1 MCGLAGFLNYPDHVA
16 YARSA
21 CMLQQHRGPDSQDI
35 WTEGPISLAHQ
46 RLSIIDVDAR
56 SDQPMVKDRYVMVYN
71 GEIYN
76 YRELKAR
83 LEREHGVTFRTNS
96 DTEVVLESYRL
107 KGPKCLDD
115 FIGMFA
121 LAIYDRDRK
130 ELFLARDHFGIKPM
144 FYYSKGRHFCFA
156 SELKTIAKTLDES
169 FEVDFSALAASMQ
182 LLWLPDHF
190 CIFKGVQKLQP
201 GQYLLVNAEG
211 EVKAVT
217 YWELPEYPTPP
228 ISEEEAVE
236 ALAKS
241 FEESIDRHLVADVE
255 VASFLSGG
263 LDSSLVSTI
272 ARRKLGRLKTFTI
285 GMSEAD
291 KRVEQMADDQKYA
304 EMLAGV
310 EGFDHQTIVVKPDLM
325 SLLPKVIYS
334 LDEPIGDPAAL
345 NTKLICQSAR
355 DMGIKVLLSGMG
367 ADELHFG
374 YRRQKAWLMAEK
386 YRKLPGIV
394 RAPIRVA
401 TDAMPVQ
408 IGGRGF
414 RLGRWAKKFL
424 SFAELPSNDA
434 YLRSYA
440 HYDLATLADLMP
452 QVDPADLAALSTY
465 HDGVMRS
472 AYQNDPY
479 NKLCQTDIKLFM
491 CGLNL
496 TYTDR
501 ASMSASVE
509 VRVPFIDRGFVE
521 TSMRMPGH
529 MKYTNGTSKYLLMK
543 VAERYLP
550 REIIHRPKSNFAVPI
565 RSWISGELSEMLQ
578 DLLGPERLRARGWF
592 DADYVQQLIRDHKA
606 GRVDNS
612 ARIYQLLCVELWAQ
626 QMMDH

>member
-121 LAIYDRDRK
+121 LAVYDRDRK

-201 GQYLLVNAEG
+201 GQYLLVNAKG

-285 GMSEAD
+285 GMW
-291 KRVEQMADDQKYA
+291 
-304 EMLAGV
+304 
-310 EGFDHQTIVVKPDLM
+310 KP
-325 SLLPKVIYS
+325 
-334 LDEPIGDPAAL
+334 
-345 NTKLICQSAR
+345 T
-355 DMGIKVLLSGMG
+355 
-367 ADELHFG
+367 
-374 YRRQKAWLMAEK
+374 
-386 YRKLPGIV
+386 
-394 RAPIRVA
+394 
-401 TDAMPVQ
+401 
-408 IGGRGF
+408 
-414 RLGRWAKKFL
+414 
-424 SFAELPSNDA
+424 
-434 YLRSYA
+434 
-440 HYDLATLADLMP
+440 
-452 QVDPADLAALSTY
+452 
-465 HDGVMRS
+465 
-472 AYQNDPY
+472 
-479 NKLCQTDIKLFM
+479 
-491 CGLNL
+491 
-496 TYTDR
+496 
-501 ASMSASVE
+501 SASSRWPMTRNMPSFSPAL
-509 VRVPFIDRGFVE
+509 RVSI
-521 TSMRMPGH
+521 T
-529 MKYTNGTSKYLLMK
+529 
-543 VAERYLP
+543 
-550 REIIHRPKSNFAVPI
+550 RP
-565 RSWISGELSEMLQ
+565 SW
-578 DLLGPERLRARGWF
+578 
-592 DADYVQQLIRDHKA
+592 
-606 GRVDNS
+606 
-612 ARIYQLLCVELWAQ
+612 
-626 QMMDH
+626 